1 MVYTLYVFNNS
12 YNKDDRHK
20 KKQILHNYTYIWHSH
35 IFAVGIFHHFIIMI
49 PNFNQCSYLAP
60 VVIFPITVSGRKH
73 KHLQPTKISHSQIIN
88 YTSRFWQV
96 MLCSLFHKGWF
107 SIKNLAPTCTSLRTK
122 EMRDNPAA
130 LLLERRLY
138 PAILVAY
145 FPQDVD
151 SKEV

>member
-1 MVYTLYVFNNS
+1 
-12 YNKDDRHK
+12 
-20 KKQILHNYTYIWHSH
+20 
-35 IFAVGIFHHFIIMI
+35 
-49 PNFNQCSYLAP
+49 
-60 VVIFPITVSGRKH
+60 
-73 KHLQPTKISHSQIIN
+73 
-88 YTSRFWQV
+88 